1 MIAETV
7 TSGSLLLAIPIA
19 VLAGLISF
27 ASPCVLPLAP
37 GYLSYVTGLTG
48 AELAEGTGHRSRVLL
63 GSLLFVL
70 GFSIVFVSYGALFG
84 GLGGVLLEYQDIIS
98 RILGV
103 VVIAMGLAFMGLI
116 PGLQREWRL
125 HRVPSFSVWG
135 APALGVLFGIG
146 WAPCI
151 GPTLTAVQGLAF
163 TEANAAR
170 GALLSFAYCLGLGI
184 PFILLGLL
192 FRRAAGALAWVR
204 QHYTLIMR
212 LGGGMMVLIG
222 LLLVTGL
229 WTEITIWMRTLVP
242 GFETPI

>member
-1 MIAETV
+1 
-7 TSGSLLLAIPIA
+7 
-19 VLAGLISF
+19 
-27 ASPCVLPLAP
+27 
-37 GYLSYVTGLTG
+37 
-48 AELAEGTGHRSRVLL
+48 
-63 GSLLFVL
+63 
-70 GFSIVFVSYGALFG
+70 
-84 GLGGVLLEYQDIIS
+84 
-98 RILGV
+98 
-103 VVIAMGLAFMGLI
+103 
-116 PGLQREWRL
+116 
-125 HRVPSFSVWG
+125 
-135 APALGVLFGIG
+135 
-146 WAPCI
+146 
-151 GPTLTAVQGLAF
+151 LAF
-163 TEANAAR
+163 TEASAAR